1 MLVVVDEAFDF
12 ALTAAGEASPPEV
25 ADAAAAAAATTGK
38 DEDEG
43 GNIAEELQGSWIGWF
58 MYYYCYYWVCL
69 MASFLQVKC
78 SLVWPGLAGQS
89 GRKVGQHA
97 KEEASRWRPQ

>member
-12 ALTAAGEASPPEV
+12 ALTANGVASPPEV

-43 GNIAEELQGSWIGWF
+43 GNIAEELPGSWNGWF
-58 MYYYCYYWVCL
+58 MYY
-69 MASFLQVKC
+69 
-78 SLVWPGLAGQS
+78 SLATTGSA
-89 GRKVGQHA
+89 
-97 KEEASRWRPQ
+97 